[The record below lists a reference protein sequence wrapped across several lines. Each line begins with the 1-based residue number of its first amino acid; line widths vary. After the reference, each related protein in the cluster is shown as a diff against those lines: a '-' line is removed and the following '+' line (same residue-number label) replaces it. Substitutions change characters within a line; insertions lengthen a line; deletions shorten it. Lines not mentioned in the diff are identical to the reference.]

1 LPEAH
6 WAFTFAPTTQGQ
18 RDGKVKRAK
27 FSHPREK
34 IAIQKV
40 FYIFAPKQNTNLVDK
55 LEKESN
61 GNEHR

>member
-1 LPEAH
+1 LPGTLG
-6 WAFTFAPTTQGQ
+6 AFTFAPTTQSQ
-18 RDGKVKRAK
+18 RYGKVKKAK
-27 FSHPREK
+27 FSHPLEK
-34 IAIQKV
+34 IAIQKI